1 MLNTIE
7 FILNVSISLVYG
19 ALLFFILKKF
29 LPLRRANLVMEC
41 LEVVLIAYTTNIAIF
56 PGEVTGTMGS
66 FLALF
71 ILILVFHKSRL
82 FLKLSV
88 TILVFPVIASI
99 SYILE
104 DVGYLI
110 WLYIF
115 QRQMTE
121 AAQAILHTVTMFFRI
136 PIWYAVY
143 YFIKIYVPHAAHDLS
158 RRMWILIDLVSLSSF
173 IGIITV
179 IYKSTSL
186 TSYAV
191 YPACI
196 ASLITNMGCFYLC
209 TYLAK
214 TMRTEM
220 ELKTYQYQQ
229 AYYKEI
235 ESGQQSIRTLRHDMK
250 NHLNIIRTLLQNKD
264 YEDADQYLNELDREF
279 ITSAKVYCKS
289 STVNAVLSAK
299 EQTARDNSIQC
310 DFQIGLEE
318 TPQIDNI
325 DLCSLLANT
334 LDNAIEACCKIPDSS
349 MRFLTLKARC
359 KNNYFSYELVNSKI
373 NAVAEESGHYKTSK
387 NDTSLH
393 GIGLGSVERI
403 VEKYDGDMKIDY
415 TDGTFTVTILIQGK
429 QDRQP
434 EELNRQP
441 LSSSGKNWYNAQCSR
456 LHIGLY

>member
-1 MLNTIE
+1 MLNTIVY
-7 FILNVSISLVYG
+7 IINLGISVTYG
-19 ALLFFILKKF
+19 TLLFFILKKF
-29 LPLRRANLVMEC
+29 LPLRRKSLVLEF

-71 ILILVFHKSRL
+71 ILMLVFHKSSL
-82 FLKLSV
+82 FLKLSA

-110 WLYIF
+110 WLHIC

-121 AAQAILHTVTMFFRI
+121 AAQTILHTVTMFFRI
-136 PIWYAVY
+136 PVWYAVY
-143 YFIKIYVPHAAHDLS
+143 YFIKLYVPHAVHDLS
-158 RRMWILIDLVSLSSF
+158 RRMWILIDLISLSSF

-179 IYKSTSL
+179 IYKSTYA
-186 TSYAV
+186 TSHAA

-235 ESGQQSIRTLRHDMK
+235 ESSQQTIRSLRHDMK
-250 NHLNIIRTLLQNKD
+250 NHLNIICTFLQNKD

-299 EQTARDNSIQC
+299 EQTAMDNSIHC

-318 TPQIDNI
+318 TPPVDNI

-334 LDNAIEACCKIPDSS
+334 LDNAIEACCKIPDYS

-359 KNNYFSYELVNSKI
+359 KNNYFSYELVNSKV
-373 NAVAEESGHYKTSK
+373 NAVVEESGHYKTSK
-387 NDTSLH
+387 NDSSLH
-393 GIGLGSVERI
+393 GIGLENVERI
-403 VEKYDGDMKIDY
+403 VEKYGGDMKIDY
-415 TDGTFTVTILIQGK
+415 TDDTFTVTILVARGTMVSPIIM
-429 QDRQP
+429 P
-434 EELNRQP
+434 V
-441 LSSSGKNWYNAQCSR
+441 SR
-456 LHIGLY
+456 LTPPYII

>member
-7 FILNVSISLVYG
+7 FILNLSISLAYG

-29 LPLRRANLVMEC
+29 LPLRRANLVLEC
-41 LEVVLIAYTTNIAIF
+41 LEVVLIAYTTNISIF
-56 PGEVTGTMGS
+56 PGETTGTIGS

-71 ILILVFHKSRL
+71 ILMLIFHRSSL
-82 FLKLSV
+82 FLKLSA
-88 TILVFPVIASI
+88 TILIFPVITAI

-110 WLYIF
+110 WLHIC
-115 QRQMTE
+115 QRRMTE
-121 AAQAILHTVTMFFRI
+121 TAQNILHTVTMFFRI

-143 YFIKIYVPHAAHDLS
+143 YFIKIYVPHAVHDLS

-179 IYKSTSL
+179 IYKSTYA
-186 TSYAV
+186 TSYAA

-229 AYYKEI
+229 VYYKEI
-235 ESGQQSIRTLRHDMK
+235 EAGQQTIRSLRHDMK
-250 NHLNIIRTLLQNKD
+250 NHLNIVRTFLHNKN

-299 EQTARDNSIQC
+299 EQTIRNNNIQC
-310 DFQIGLEE
+310 SFQIDLEE

-334 LDNAIEACCKIPDSS
+334 LDNAIEACCKIPDYS

-359 KNNYFSYELVNSKI
+359 KNNYFSYELVNSKA
-373 NAVAEESGHYKTSK
+373 NAIIEESGHYKTSK

-393 GIGLGSVERI
+393 GIGLGSVARI
-403 VEKYDGDMKIDY
+403 VEKYDGDIKIDY
-415 TDGTFTVTILIQGK
+415 TDDTFTVTILIQG
-429 QDRQP
+429 
-434 EELNRQP
+434 
-441 LSSSGKNWYNAQCSR
+441 
-456 LHIGLY
+456 

>member
-7 FILNVSISLVYG
+7 FILNLSISLAYG

-29 LPLRRANLVMEC
+29 LPLRRANLVLEC
-41 LEVVLIAYTTNIAIF
+41 LEVVLIAYTTNISIF
-56 PGEVTGTMGS
+56 PGETTGTIGS

-71 ILILVFHKSRL
+71 ILMLIFHRSSL
-82 FLKLSV
+82 FLKLSA
-88 TILVFPVIASI
+88 TILIFPVITAI

-110 WLYIF
+110 WLHIC
-115 QRQMTE
+115 QRRMTE
-121 AAQAILHTVTMFFRI
+121 TAQNILHTVTMFFRI

-143 YFIKIYVPHAAHDLS
+143 YFIKIYVPHAVHDLS

-179 IYKSTSL
+179 IYKSTYA
-186 TSYAV
+186 TSYAA

-229 AYYKEI
+229 VYYKEI
-235 ESGQQSIRTLRHDMK
+235 EAGQQTIRSLRHDMK
-250 NHLNIIRTLLQNKD
+250 NHLNIVRTFLHNKN

-299 EQTARDNSIQC
+299 EQTIRNNNIQC
-310 DFQIGLEE
+310 SFQIDLEE
-318 TPQIDNI
+318 APQIDNI

-334 LDNAIEACCKIPDSS
+334 LDNAIEACCKIPDYS

-359 KNNYFSYELVNSKI
+359 KNNYFSYELVNSKA
-373 NAVAEESGHYKTSK
+373 NAIIEESGHYKTSK

-393 GIGLGSVERI
+393 GIGLGSVARI
-403 VEKYDGDMKIDY
+403 VEKYDGDIKIDY
-415 TDGTFTVTILIQGK
+415 TDDTFTVTILIQG
-429 QDRQP
+429 
-434 EELNRQP
+434 
-441 LSSSGKNWYNAQCSR
+441 
-456 LHIGLY
+456 

>member
-1 MLNTIE
+1 MLDTI
-7 FILNVSISLVYG
+7 VYIINLG
-19 ALLFFILKKF
+19 IPLAYGTLLFFILKKF
-29 LPLRRANLVMEC
+29 LPLRRKNLVLEC

-56 PGEVTGTMGS
+56 PGETTGTMGS

-71 ILILVFHKSRL
+71 ILMLIFHKSSL

-88 TILVFPVIASI
+88 SILVFPIITAI

-110 WLYIF
+110 WLHIC
-115 QRQMTE
+115 RSQMTE
-121 AAQAILHTVTMFFRI
+121 AAQDILHTVTMFFRI
-136 PIWYAVY
+136 PIWYAIY
-143 YFIKIYVPHAAHDLS
+143 YFIKIYVPHAVHDLS

-179 IYKSTSL
+179 IYKSTYF
-186 TSYAV
+186 TSYVA

-235 ESGQQSIRTLRHDMK
+235 EAGWQTIRSLRHDMK
-250 NHLNIIRTLLQNKD
+250 NHLNIIRTFLQNKD
-264 YEDADQYLNELDREF
+264 YEDADQYLSELDREF
-279 ITSAKVYCKS
+279 ITSVKVYCKS

-299 EQTARDNSIQC
+299 EQTARENNIHCS
-310 DFQIGLEE
+310 FQIDLEE
-318 TPQIDNI
+318 TPRIDNI

-334 LDNAIEACCKIPDSS
+334 LDNAIEACCKIPDYS

-359 KNNYFSYELVNSKI
+359 KNNYFSYEIVNSKVNTVI
-373 NAVAEESGHYKTSK
+373 KESGHYKTSK
-387 NDTSLH
+387 NDASLH

-403 VEKYDGDMKIDY
+403 VEKYRGDMKIDY
-415 TDGTFTVTILIQGK
+415 TDGTFTVTIFIQG
-429 QDRQP
+429 
-434 EELNRQP
+434 N
-441 LSSSGKNWYNAQCSR
+441 S
-456 LHIGLY
+456 